1 MSTATILGIL
11 AAIVVIAIVATL
23 LKLRARRRRAAARTH
38 IGLPDLGALS
48 TEGLDKEHAAG
59 GRHRAAG
66 E

>member
-23 LKLRARRRRAAARTH
+23 LTLRARRRRARTH

-59 GRHRAAG
+59 GPHRAAG

>member
-11 AAIVVIAIVATL
+11 AAIVVIAMVATL
-23 LKLRARRRRAAARTH
+23 LTLRARRRRAAARTH

-59 GRHRAAG
+59 GPYRAAG

>member
-23 LKLRARRRRAAARTH
+23 LKLRAGRRRAAARTH

-48 TEGLDKEHAAG
+48 TEGLDKEHAAD
-59 GRHRAAG
+59 GRHRGAG

>member
-1 MSTATILGIL
+1 VSTATILWII

-23 LKLRARRRRAAARTH
+23 FTLRARRRRAAARAH

-48 TEGLDKEHAAG
+48 TDGLDKEHAAG
-59 GRHRAAG
+59 DRHRAVR